1 MNKDDWKR
9 DREALARLVKDIK
22 PRGAHMAVRDIE
34 NYIKRIEARRQR
46 AVEVRAAE
54 CDKVG
59 CES

>member
-22 PRGAHMAVRDIE
+22 PRGAHAAVSDIE
-34 NYIKRIEARRQR
+34 NYIKRIEARRDR
-46 AVEVRAAE
+46 AVEVRTVE

>member
-34 NYIKRIEARRQR
+34 N
-46 AVEVRAAE
+46 
-54 CDKVG
+54 
-59 CES
+59 